1 LAKLCVKTEFFPD
14 FGYLQ
19 QIRRISQR
27 GRNLFGVYISQV
39 NYVDC
44 VDNLVPVCRK
54 LTPF

>member
-1 LAKLCVKTEFFPD
+1 MCVETEFFPD
-14 FGYLQ
+14 YPQ